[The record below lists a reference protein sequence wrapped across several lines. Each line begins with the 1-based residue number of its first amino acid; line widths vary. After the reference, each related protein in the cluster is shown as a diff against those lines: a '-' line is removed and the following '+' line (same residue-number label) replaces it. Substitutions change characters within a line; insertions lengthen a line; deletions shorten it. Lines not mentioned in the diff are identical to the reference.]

1 MYTYFFNTQII
12 FTFILILLDFFKYFS
27 IFIVYTIKNM
37 KKQEKT
43 LIMRI
48 DEDLKNRFNQKAEDN
63 YMTLSARIKYLM
75 KMDIEGKITIKDGK

>member
-1 MYTYFFNTQII
+1 
-12 FTFILILLDFFKYFS
+12 
-27 IFIVYTIKNM
+27 M

-48 DEDLKNRFNQKAEDN
+48 DEDLKAKFNQKAENN

-75 KMDIEGKITIKDGK
+75 KMDIEGKIIIKDGK

>member
-1 MYTYFFNTQII
+1 
-12 FTFILILLDFFKYFS
+12 
-27 IFIVYTIKNM
+27 M

-48 DEDLKNRFNQKAEDN
+48 DEDLKTRFNKKAEDN

-75 KMDIEGKITIKDGK
+75 KMDIENKLTVTNVK

>member
-1 MYTYFFNTQII
+1 
-12 FTFILILLDFFKYFS
+12 
-27 IFIVYTIKNM
+27 M

-48 DEDLKNRFNQKAEDN
+48 DEDLKSKFNQKAEAN

-75 KMDIEGKITIKDGK
+75 KMDVEDKLIIKNGN

>member
-1 MYTYFFNTQII
+1 
-12 FTFILILLDFFKYFS
+12 
-27 IFIVYTIKNM
+27 M

-48 DEDLKNRFNQKAEDN
+48 DEDLKTKFIKKAEDN

-75 KMDIEGKITIKDGK
+75 KMDIDGKLIIEL

>member
-75 KMDIEGKITIKDGK
+75 KMDIEGKITIK

>member
-1 MYTYFFNTQII
+1 
-12 FTFILILLDFFKYFS
+12 
-27 IFIVYTIKNM
+27 M

-48 DEDLKNRFNQKAEDN
+48 DEELKTKFNQKAEDN

-75 KMDIEGKITIKDGK
+75 KMDVENKLILKDGK

>member
-1 MYTYFFNTQII
+1 
-12 FTFILILLDFFKYFS
+12 
-27 IFIVYTIKNM
+27 M

-48 DEDLKNRFNQKAEDN
+48 DEDLKTRFNKKAEDN

-75 KMDIEGKITIKDGK
+75 KMDIEGNLTIKDGK

>member
-1 MYTYFFNTQII
+1 
-12 FTFILILLDFFKYFS
+12 
-27 IFIVYTIKNM
+27 M

-48 DEDLKNRFNQKAEDN
+48 DEELKNSFNKKAEDN

-75 KMDIEGKITIKDGK
+75 KMDIENKIIIKNGE

>member
-1 MYTYFFNTQII
+1 MYIYSIYK
-12 FTFILILLDFFKYFS
+12 LI
-27 IFIVYTIKNM
+27 M

-48 DEDLKNRFNQKAEDN
+48 DGELKTKFNQKAEDN

-75 KMDIEGKITIKDGK
+75 KMDIEGKLIINNGK